1 MLEIPELTA
10 QAIRDAAVRI
20 DPVFTGSPQFVHDG
34 LSERLGVPVVVKVE
48 TVNPIRS
55 FKGRGTWLAVQGLAG
70 EGRIGP
76 DRPIVVA
83 SAGNFGQGVAYAA
96 RALGVSAVVFTSRH
110 ANRGKV
116 ARMRALGATVIAVGE
131 DFDDA
136 RGASER
142 YAAERGAELLV
153 DGDDPRIATGAASLA
168 LELTDAVDAGVLPR
182 LAVASVPVGNGA
194 LINGVGS
201 WLRHASAGTR
211 VVGVQAEGADAMTRS
226 FAAGR
231 PIDGDHVDTYADG
244 IASRIAIPRAVELMF
259 GRVDAMHTVT
269 EDALHEAQAALTEA
283 LGITVEGR
291 GGCLV
296 GGAAPVAAA
305 RRRRRSSSSPAATPD
320 PSGGGVGP
328 RMAGTRNL
336 PFDVRDLARSV
347 VPIVL
352 LSLGAAVPQARF
364 AVLFVIAAGPRSP
377 SHATRRSAGRGQAR
391 YQSPSACSGARSR
404 PVSGPDGSSIARIR
418 HRRSPCGARSKASS
432 SCSRW
437 PRWRSCSAP
446 SRRPSTCGC
455 RPGAGGRGRSW
466 LPRHRPD
473 RAGPRAVPCPAVLR
487 RRVVHDPARRPRAGA
502 RLRGVEWRHGGGRLS
517 RRPDGLVRAGDGHRV
532 PRSSVRPWSSG
543 WRTRE
548 PTSSASR
555 SR

>member
-1 MLEIPELTA
+1 MTTDLPMLEIPELTA
-10 QAIRDAAVRI
+10 QAIRDAAAMI

-55 FKGRGTWLAVQGLAG
+55 FKGRGTWVAVQGLAG

-110 ANRGKV
+110 ANRGKI
-116 ARMRALGATVIAVGE
+116 ARMRALGATVIEEGE

-168 LELTDAVDAGVLPR
+168 LEVTDAVEAGVLPR

-194 LINGVGS
+194 LIDGVGS

-259 GRVDAMHTVT
+259 GRVDAMQTVT
-269 EDALHEAQAALTEA
+269 EEALHEAQAALTEA
-283 LGITVEGR
+283 LGITVEGAA
-291 GGCLV
+291 GASWAGLIQSPPTD
-296 GGAAPVAAA
+296 GAA
-305 RRRRRSSSSPAATPD
+305 
-320 PSGGGVGP
+320 
-328 RMAGTRNL
+328 L
-336 PFDVRDLARSV
+336 
-347 VPIVL
+347 
-352 LSLGAAVPQARF
+352 
-364 AVLFVIAAGPRSP
+364 VII
-377 SHATRRSAGRGQAR
+377 T
-391 YQSPSACSGARSR
+391 
-404 PVSGPDGSSIARIR
+404 GSNA
-418 HRRSPCGARSKASS
+418 
-432 SCSRW
+432 
-437 PRWRSCSAP
+437 
-446 SRRPSTCGC
+446 
-455 RPGAGGRGRSW
+455 
-466 LPRHRPD
+466 
-473 RAGPRAVPCPAVLR
+473 
-487 RRVVHDPARRPRAGA
+487 
-502 RLRGVEWRHGGGRLS
+502 
-517 RRPDGLVRAGDGHRV
+517 
-532 PRSSVRPWSSG
+532 
-543 WRTRE
+543 
-548 PTSSASR
+548 
-555 SR
+555 